1 MQHAFHLLSSR
12 PRLRALE
19 NNSLIA
25 IVQTRCSVS
34 SATQDLYY
42 DSHLFYPGKWH
53 LFGYCLYT
61 HSSQQCPLYPL
72 GSWLLFNF
80 AREGTQGLASE
91 NQPYVSHMCIH
102 YCSFLIL
109 CLFPSL
115 KILKDL
121 FLFVLWLNHCFYQI
135 ISNRSL

>member
-1 MQHAFHLLSSR
+1 MQHAFHLQSSR
-12 PRLRALE
+12 PRLTALKITA
-19 NNSLIA
+19 LIT

-34 SATQDLYY
+34 SATQDFKNSYY

-53 LFGYCLYT
+53 LFGYWFYT
-61 HSSQQCPLYPL
+61 HSNQQCPLYPL
-72 GSWLLFNF
+72 GSWLLFHL

-91 NQPYVSHMCIH
+91 NRPYISCMCIH

-109 CLFPSL
+109 CLLSSI

-121 FLFVLWLNHCFYQI
+121 FLFVLWLNHSF
-135 ISNRSL
+135 